1 MLSPSRGPSALYSL
15 KKREEQIKGDTAKGA
30 APQLR
35 RGSAGQRARIRDLLN
50 SALIAVVLVVLIGA
64 FTAASPYFLTVSN
77 IARILQQVTV
87 VAVLTVGQAYVI
99 ITAGIDL
106 SQGSLLALSGIC
118 MALVYKAGV
127 PIWAAIIVGLL
138 VGIGVGMFNGIL
150 ITRANLPPFIATLST
165 LAICGGGALIAAGGQ
180 PVFGLPA
187 SLTAFGS
194 NDFGFLPEIA
204 IVAIVMAVLGQFIL
218 SSTLFGRYTYAIGSN
233 PLAARVTG
241 IRVKRQLLV
250 AYMFSGLCSAVG
262 AVLLTAYV
270 NGALPNAGTNYEL
283 YSIAAVVIGGGSLFG
298 GVGTVWGS
306 MLGALLITTLN
317 NGTDLLGVSTYF
329 QSVLL
334 GVVVI
339 LAVYFDNFRRR
350 PGVTAVIDEEA
361 EELQLA
367 ASGLA
372 PSQPPAQ

>member
-1 MLSPSRGPSALYSL
+1 MAPDKRIGALRSPM
-15 KKREEQIKGDTAKGA
+15 KREA
-30 APQLR
+30 AGGGGRAPLRSQQLGR
-35 RGSAGQRARIRDLLN
+35 AAQRARLRDLIN
-50 SALIAVVLVVLIGA
+50 SALVAVVLVALFGL

-77 IARILQQVTV
+77 ISRILQQVTV

-106 SQGSLLALSGIC
+106 SQGSLVALAGIS
-118 MALVYKAGV
+118 MALVFHAGA
-127 PIWAAIIVGLL
+127 PLWAAIIVGLC
-138 VGIGVGMFNGIL
+138 VGAGVGAVNGLL
-150 ITRANLPPFIATLST
+150 ITRANLPPFIATLAT
-165 LAICGGGALIAAGGQ
+165 LAICSGGALIAAGGQ

-187 SLTAFGS
+187 SLAAFGG
-194 NDFGFLPEIA
+194 NNFGFLPEIA
-204 IVAIVMAVLGQFIL
+204 IVAIVVAVVGQLVL

-233 PLAARVTG
+233 PVAARSTG
-241 IRVKRQLLV
+241 IRVKRQLV
-250 AYMFSGLCSAVG
+250 TAYVTSGLCAAIG
-262 AVLLTAYV
+262 GVLLTAYV

-306 MLGALLITTLN
+306 MFGALLITTLN

-350 PGVTAVIDEEA
+350 PGVAAVPEDDMTEPEITTTNPLPEGSA
-361 EELQLA
+361 VTTL
-367 ASGLA
+367 
-372 PSQPPAQ
+372 